1 MKLIY
6 YRPAAVWTDALPVG
20 NGFLGGMVHG
30 GIEQERICLNA
41 DTLWSGYPRDWNNPR
56 ARDALKRVRQAVL
69 DRRYEEAE
77 RLSKE
82 NMMGPYTQAFMPL
95 GDWHIRFDH
104 GHFVED
110 YVRALDL
117 ERACATVSYDV
128 GGVRYVRE
136 LIASYPDRVL
146 AYRIAADKPGSLSL
160 RAWLDSPL
168 RSTTAWHGGEGADRY
183 FAVRGDCPY
192 EVSPNYVRDPE
203 PVKYEPP
210 EESRTIAFEGRLGC
224 RTDAGAR
231 VAVDHYGIR
240 IERAT
245 EVVFYFAAG
254 TSFAGFDRLPDREAF
269 PPDRQAAEALQA
281 AMAHSWDELV
291 RRHTE
296 DYQALFNRLALR
308 LGPPGA
314 TDGSGAGGDAADGV
328 SAGSPPA
335 GGDAADGAPA
345 GSAPADGTPAGSAP
359 AGGASAG
366 SAPAGGASASGAP
379 ANSAPAGSAPADGA
393 PAGSAPAGG
402 ASAGSAPADRSAV
415 SPSGKALST
424 DERLDRYGADD
435 PGLVALFVQYGR
447 YLMIA
452 SSRPGTQPAN
462 LQGIWNPHIRPIW
475 SCNYTLNINLQMNY
489 WLAEPAA
496 LSECHEPLLRF
507 VRELSVTGEETAR
520 VHYGCRGFTAHHNSD
535 LWRQSA
541 PPGQGGIGNP
551 VWANWPMGGVWLC
564 AHLWEHYAFTG
575 DRDFLRNVA
584 YPVIRKAVLFCLD
597 WVQRNERGE
606 YMTVPSTSPEHRFR
620 LPDGRTPALA
630 VSSTM
635 DISLIREALGRLL
648 QAAEVLA
655 MDEPLKP
662 RIREVLD
669 HLPDVRIG
677 RRGQVQ
683 EWLDD
688 FDDEDEQHRHLSH
701 LYDLYPGT
709 AWSRERDARLIEAAR
724 RSLEIRG
731 DGGTGWSIAW
741 KIALWARLRDGERAF
756 KLIRRMLTR
765 VEDDGVMDFHRGG
778 VYANLFGAHP
788 PFQIDCNFGGA
799 AAILEMLVQSHEG
812 KLDLLPALPSAW
824 AEGEVRGI
832 RARGGFTVD
841 LSWER
846 GRLKQARIHASAD
859 TALRVA
865 APQPFRLFCARTG
878 AALSAE
884 PAREQMV
891 ECEAGGT
898 YEVRPDHAFTGQ
910 GKTNR

>member
-20 NGFLGGMVHG
+20 NGLLGGMVYG
-30 GIEQERICLNA
+30 GIEQELVCLNA
-41 DTLWSGYPRDWNNPR
+41 DTLWSGYPRDWNNPL
-56 ARDALKRVRQAVL
+56 ARDALERVRQAVL
-69 DRRYEEAE
+69 DGRYEEAE

-82 NMMGPYTQAFMPL
+82 NMMGPYTQSFMPL
-95 GDWHIRFDH
+95 GNWHIRFDH
-104 GHFVED
+104 GHFVAD
-110 YVRALDL
+110 YARALDL

-128 GGVRYVRE
+128 GGVRYARE
-136 LIASYPDRVL
+136 LIASHPDRVL
-146 AYRIAADKPGSLSL
+146 AYRIAADRLGFLSL

-168 RSTTAWHGGEGADRY
+168 RSTTAWRDGEGADRF

-224 RTDAGAR
+224 RTDAGAK

-254 TSFAGFDRLPDREAF
+254 TSFAGFDRMPDRAAF
-269 PPDRQAAEALQA
+269 PPDRHAAEALRA
-281 AMAHSWDELV
+281 AMARPWDELV
-291 RRHTE
+291 RRHAE

-308 LGPPGA
+308 I
-314 TDGSGAGGDAADGV
+314 GSSGAADGPDADG
-328 SAGSPPA
+328 SAVGEA
-335 GGDAADGAPA
+335 AADGATA
-345 GSAPADGTPAGSAP
+345 GGSAKGGSSADGAAAGEAAANGAAASSAEGGFAAGGSGACGSAADGAAAGEAAANGAAANFAEGGFA
-359 AGGASAG
+359 AGGSGADGSSAG
-366 SAPAGGASASGAP
+366 SFSAGGPVVSA
-379 ANSAPAGSAPADGA
+379 
-393 PAGSAPAGG
+393 
-402 ASAGSAPADRSAV
+402 
-415 SPSGKALST
+415 SGKALST
-424 DERLDRYGADD
+424 DERLDRHGADD
-435 PGLVALFVQYGR
+435 PELVALFVQYGR

-507 VRELSVTGEETAR
+507 VRELAVTGEETAR

-541 PPGQGGIGNP
+541 PPGKGGIGNP

-575 DRDFLRNVA
+575 DREFLRHVA

-597 WVQRNERGE
+597 WVRRNERGE

-620 LPDGRTPALA
+620 LPDGRTPALT
-630 VSSTM
+630 VSTTM
-635 DISLIREALGRLL
+635 DISLIREALGHLL
-648 QAAEVLA
+648 QAAEELA
-655 MDEPLKP
+655 LDEPLKP
-662 RIREVLD
+662 QIREVLD
-669 HLPDVRIG
+669 HLPEVPVG

-709 AWSRERDARLIEAAR
+709 AWGGERDDRLIEAAR

-741 KIALWARLRDGERAF
+741 KIALWARLRDGERAL

-799 AAILEMLVQSHEG
+799 AAILEMLAQSHEG
-812 KLDLLPALPSAW
+812 KVDLLPALPSAW
-824 AEGEVRGI
+824 TEGEVRGM

-846 GRLKQARIHASAD
+846 GRLKQARITASAD
-859 TALRVA
+859 AELRVA
-865 APQPFRLFCARTG
+865 APLPFRLFCARTD
-878 AALSAE
+878 ADLSAE
-884 PAREQMV
+884 PAREQAV
-891 ECEAGGT
+891 KCNAGDVF
-898 YEVRPDHAFTGQ
+898 EVRPVTD
-910 GKTNR
+910 